1 MDYET
6 QNYPS
11 EHDSKLAGASLLL
24 RCQYL
29 FLGTSEGGYGSPKNL
44 WSPIAQRGHLE
55 RAEDNQKGLLDQSV
69 NSGPIGDEI
78 PDAKQGLDSGSREY
92 FKHEAYRD
100 FSAPD
105 PQANVDPYD
114 RNPDSKEEASQ
125 MLASNY
131 RSR

>member
-55 RAEDNQKGLLDQSV
+55 HAEDNQKGLLDQSV

-78 PDAKQGLDSGSREY
+78 PDTKQGLDSASREH
-92 FKHEAYRD
+92 FTIEILLPLIPRRIWILTTEIRIARKKPARC
-100 FSAPD
+100 
-105 PQANVDPYD
+105 
-114 RNPDSKEEASQ
+114 
-125 MLASNY
+125 
-131 RSR
+131 

>member
-55 RAEDNQKGLLDQSV
+55 RAMSGFRSATDAPNQ
-69 NSGPIGDEI
+69 
-78 PDAKQGLDSGSREY
+78 SR
-92 FKHEAYRD
+92 D
-100 FSAPD
+100 
-105 PQANVDPYD
+105 
-114 RNPDSKEEASQ
+114 
-125 MLASNY
+125 
-131 RSR
+131 